1 MYKNTGSEPKMA
13 NLPYFLDGTL
23 NINNRWVKLAAIIPW
38 TDVEEIYALNFTSH
52 TGPKALPARTAFGSL
67 IIQVKL
73 SLTDEETVEMI
84 SENPYLQ
91 YFLGFE
97 RYKQEAP
104 FDPSMMT
111 HFRKRFGA
119 QDIKDIDELLH
130 TATRKKE
137 EDSNDDSD
145 NDPPSNK
152 GSLIVD
158 ASCVPADIH
167 YPTDLGLLNKAR
179 EKTEEIIDILWCHR
193 SNTEDKV
200 KPRTYREDGRKSF
213 LSIVL
218 KKRVSKK
225 KRREVINR
233 QLHCVRRNLASI
245 DELKKYAELALLKP
259 SLYRELLVIGTLYQQ
274 QQYMYDNKVTSV
286 DDRIVSIHQPHIRPI
301 VRGKAGAHTEFGAK
315 ISISVV
321 DGWTFTD
328 TISFDSYNEG
338 TELISQIEKYK
349 ERFGYYPE
357 STHADKIY
365 RNKENRAHCKKHGIR
380 ISGPSLGRPPKDEKL
395 RKEQK
400 DIQRQDEAIRNQ
412 VEGCFGVAKRRYK
425 LDRIFTRI
433 KASSETLIALIFMV
447 MNLDKALAF
456 LSLLGQYY
464 TQLFV
469 HIFNLISLISQGEY
483 LKRRVIQ
490 QALNSAH

>member
-23 NINNRWVKLAAIIPW
+23 NPNNRWVKLAATIPW

-52 TGPKALPARTAFGSL
+52 TGPKALSARTAFVSL

-130 TATRKKE
+130 TAIRKKE
-137 EDSNDDSD
+137 ENSNDDSD

-179 EKTEEIIDILWCHR
+179 EKT
-193 SNTEDKV
+193 
-200 KPRTYREDGRKSF
+200 
-213 LSIVL
+213 
-218 KKRVSKK
+218 
-225 KRREVINR
+225 
-233 QLHCVRRNLASI
+233 
-245 DELKKYAELALLKP
+245 
-259 SLYRELLVIGTLYQQ
+259 
-274 QQYMYDNKVTSV
+274 
-286 DDRIVSIHQPHIRPI
+286 
-301 VRGKAGAHTEFGAK
+301 GK
-315 ISISVV
+315 
-321 DGWTFTD
+321 
-328 TISFDSYNEG
+328 
-338 TELISQIEKYK
+338 
-349 ERFGYYPE
+349 
-357 STHADKIY
+357 
-365 RNKENRAHCKKHGIR
+365 
-380 ISGPSLGRPPKDEKL
+380 
-395 RKEQK
+395 
-400 DIQRQDEAIRNQ
+400 
-412 VEGCFGVAKRRYK
+412 
-425 LDRIFTRI
+425 
-433 KASSETLIALIFMV
+433 
-447 MNLDKALAF
+447 
-456 LSLLGQYY
+456 
-464 TQLFV
+464 
-469 HIFNLISLISQGEY
+469 
-483 LKRRVIQ
+483 
-490 QALNSAH
+490 

>member
-1 MYKNTGSEPKMA
+1 M
-13 NLPYFLDGTL
+13 
-23 NINNRWVKLAAIIPW
+23 
-38 TDVEEIYALNFTSH
+38 
-52 TGPKALPARTAFGSL
+52 
-67 IIQVKL
+67 
-73 SLTDEETVEMI
+73 
-84 SENPYLQ
+84 
-91 YFLGFE
+91 
-97 RYKQEAP
+97 
-104 FDPSMMT
+104 
-111 HFRKRFGA
+111 
-119 QDIKDIDELLH
+119 
-130 TATRKKE
+130 
-137 EDSNDDSD
+137 
-145 NDPPSNK
+145 
-152 GSLIVD
+152 
-158 ASCVPADIH
+158 
-167 YPTDLGLLNKAR
+167 LNKAR
-179 EKTEEIIDILWCHR
+179 EKTEEVIDILWCHR

-245 DELKKYAELALLKP
+245 DELKKYADLTLLKP

-357 STHADKIY
+357 STHADKST
-365 RNKENRAHCKKHGIR
+365 ETKKIEHIVKAWDK
-380 ISGPSLGRPPKDEKL
+380 ISGPSLGSLPKMK
-395 RKEQK
+395 
-400 DIQRQDEAIRNQ
+400 
-412 VEGCFGVAKRRYK
+412 
-425 LDRIFTRI
+425 
-433 KASSETLIALIFMV
+433 
-447 MNLDKALAF
+447 
-456 LSLLGQYY
+456 
-464 TQLFV
+464 
-469 HIFNLISLISQGEY
+469 
-483 LKRRVIQ
+483 
-490 QALNSAH
+490 

>member
-23 NINNRWVKLAAIIPW
+23 NINNRWVKLAATIPW
-38 TDVEEIYALNFTSH
+38 KGVEEIYALNFTSH

-119 QDIKDIDELLH
+119 QDIKNIDELLH
-130 TATRKKE
+130 ATTRKKE
-137 EDSNDDSD
+137 ENSNDDSD
-145 NDPPSNK
+145 DDPPSNK
-152 GSLIVD
+152 GALIVD

-193 SNTEDKV
+193 SNKEVKV

-245 DELKKYAELALLKP
+245 DELKKYADLALLKP

-274 QQYMYDNKVTSV
+274 QQYMHDNKVTSV

-357 STHADKIY
+357 SAHADKIY
-365 RNKENRAHCKKHGIR
+365 RTKENRAYCKKHGIR
-380 ISGPSLGRPPKDEKL
+380 ISGPSLGRPPKDENL

-400 DIQRQDEAIRNQ
+400 EIQRQDEAIRNQ

-425 LDRIFTRI
+425 LDRIFTKI

-447 MNLDKALAF
+447 MNLEKALAF

-490 QALNSAH
+490 

>member
-1 MYKNTGSEPKMA
+1 MYKNTSLEPKMA
-13 NLPYFLDGTL
+13 NLPYFLDTTL
-23 NINNRWVKLAAIIPW
+23 NPDNRWVKLSTLIPW
-38 TDVEEIYALNFTSH
+38 SDVEKIYALNFTSQK
-52 TGPKALPARTAFGSL
+52 GPKAIPARVAFGSL

-73 SLTDEETVEMI
+73 SLTDEETVETI
-84 SENPYLQ
+84 AENPYMQ

-97 RYKQEAP
+97 MYEQKAP
-104 FDPSMMT
+104 FDSSMMT
-111 HFRKRFGA
+111 HFRKRFKT

-130 TATRKKE
+130 AATRKKQD
-137 EDSNDDSD
+137 DSKDDSD

-152 GSLIVD
+152 GALIVD

-179 EKTEEIIDILWCHR
+179 EKTEQIIDILWSHR
-193 SNTEDKV
+193 SNTENKI

-225 KRREVINR
+225 KRRAVINQ
-233 QLHCVRRNLASI
+233 QLHKVKRNLASI
-245 DELKKYAELALLKP
+245 NELKKHADLSLLKP

-286 DDRIVSIHQPHIRPI
+286 DDRIVSLHQPHIRPI

-338 TELISQIEKYK
+338 TELIEQIEKYK

-365 RNKENRAHCKKHGIR
+365 RNKENRAYCKKHGIR

-400 DIQRQDEAIRNQ
+400 KIQGQDEAIRNA
-412 VEGCFGVAKRRYK
+412 VEGRFGVAKRRYK
-425 LDRIFTRI
+425 LDRILTKI
-433 KASSETLIALIFMV
+433 KASSESLIALVFMV
-447 MNLDKALAF
+447 MNLEKAMAF
-456 LSLLGQYY
+456 MAFIYLCFLKEVRRFSKQIQRT
-464 TQLFV
+464 TQIGAFKML
-469 HIFNLISLISQGEY
+469 
-483 LKRRVIQ
+483 VIQ
-490 QALNSAH
+490 

>member
-1 MYKNTGSEPKMA
+1 MDSEPKMA

-23 NINNRWVKLAAIIPW
+23 NINNRWVKLAATIPW
-38 TDVEEIYALNFTSH
+38 KDVEEIYALNFSSH
-52 TGPKALPARTAFGSL
+52 TGPKALSARTAFGSL

-111 HFRKRFGA
+111 HFRKRFGT

-130 TATRKKE
+130 KTTRPKV
-137 EDSNDDSD
+137 EDSDNDSD

-152 GSLIVD
+152 GALIVD

-167 YPTDLGLLNKAR
+167 YPTDLSLLNKAR
-179 EKTEEIIDILWCHR
+179 EKTEEIIDILWRHR
-193 SNTEDKV
+193 SNTENKI

-213 LSIVL
+213 LSVVL
-218 KKRVSKK
+218 KKRVSQK
-225 KRREVINR
+225 KRREVINKH
-233 QLHCVRRNLASI
+233 LHCVRRNLTSI
-245 DELKKYAELALLKP
+245 NELKKHASLALLKP

-274 QQYMYDNKVTSV
+274 QQYMYDNKVKSV

-338 TELISQIEKYK
+338 TELITQIEKYK

-357 STHADKIY
+357 STHTDKIY
-365 RNKENRAHCKKHGIR
+365 RTKENRAYCKKHGIR
-380 ISGPSLGRPPKDEKL
+380 ISGPSLGRPPKDESL

-400 DIQRQDEAIRNQ
+400 EIQRQDEAIRNT
-412 VEGCFGVAKRRYK
+412 VEGRFGVAKRRYK
-425 LDRIFTRI
+425 LDRILTKI
-433 KASSETLIALIFMV
+433 SSSSKTFIALAFMV

-456 LSLLGQYY
+456 LSLFGQCYR
-464 TQLFV
+464 QLLEQYFSF
-469 HIFNLISLISQGEY
+469 INRISDDKCLKGE
-483 LKRRVIQ
+483 
-490 QALNSAH
+490 

>member
-1 MYKNTGSEPKMA
+1 MNCRS
-13 NLPYFLDGTL
+13 
-23 NINNRWVKLAAIIPW
+23 
-38 TDVEEIYALNFTSH
+38 
-52 TGPKALPARTAFGSL
+52 
-67 IIQVKL
+67 
-73 SLTDEETVEMI
+73 
-84 SENPYLQ
+84 
-91 YFLGFE
+91 
-97 RYKQEAP
+97 
-104 FDPSMMT
+104 
-111 HFRKRFGA
+111 
-119 QDIKDIDELLH
+119 
-130 TATRKKE
+130 
-137 EDSNDDSD
+137 
-145 NDPPSNK
+145 
-152 GSLIVD
+152 
-158 ASCVPADIH
+158 AS
-167 YPTDLGLLNKAR
+167 
-179 EKTEEIIDILWCHR
+179 
-193 SNTEDKV
+193 
-200 KPRTYREDGRKSF
+200 
-213 LSIVL
+213 
-218 KKRVSKK
+218 
-225 KRREVINR
+225 
-233 QLHCVRRNLASI
+233 
-245 DELKKYAELALLKP
+245 

-400 DIQRQDEAIRNQ
+400 DIQRQDEAIRNK

-425 LDRIFTRI
+425 LDRIFTKI

-456 LSLLGQYY
+456 LSLFGQYY
-464 TQLFV
+464 KQLLEHFLN
-469 HIFNLISLISQGEY
+469 FISLISQGEH

-490 QALNSAH
+490 

>member
-1 MYKNTGSEPKMA
+1 MYKNTSLEPKMA
-13 NLPYFLDGTL
+13 NLPYFLDTTL
-23 NINNRWVKLAAIIPW
+23 NPDNRWVKLSTLIPW
-38 TDVEEIYALNFTSH
+38 SDVEKIYALNFTSQK
-52 TGPKALPARTAFGSL
+52 GPKAIPARVAFGSL

-73 SLTDEETVEMI
+73 SLTDEETVETI
-84 SENPYLQ
+84 AENPYMQ

-97 RYKQEAP
+97 MYEQKAP
-104 FDPSMMT
+104 FDSSLMT
-111 HFRKRFGA
+111 HFRKRFKA

-130 TATRKKE
+130 AATRKKQD
-137 EDSNDDSD
+137 DSKGDSD

-152 GSLIVD
+152 GALIVD

-179 EKTEEIIDILWCHR
+179 EKTEQIIDILWSHR
-193 SNTEDKV
+193 SNTENKI

-225 KRREVINR
+225 KRRAVINQ
-233 QLHCVRRNLASI
+233 QLHKVKRNLASI
-245 DELKKYAELALLKP
+245 NELKKHADLSLLKP

-286 DDRIVSIHQPHIRPI
+286 DDRIVSLHQPHIRPI

-338 TELISQIEKYK
+338 TELIEQIEKYK

-365 RNKENRAHCKKHGIR
+365 RNKENRAYCKKHGIR

-400 DIQRQDEAIRNQ
+400 KIQGQDEAIRNA
-412 VEGCFGVAKRRYK
+412 VEGRFGVVKRRYK
-425 LDRIFTRI
+425 LDRILTKI
-433 KASSETLIALIFMV
+433 KASSESLIALVFMV
-447 MNLDKALAF
+447 MNLEKAMAF
-456 LSLLGQYY
+456 MAFIYLCFLKEVRRFSKQIQRT
-464 TQLFV
+464 TQIGAFKML
-469 HIFNLISLISQGEY
+469 
-483 LKRRVIQ
+483 VIQ
-490 QALNSAH
+490 